1 MRAHY
6 GQNLAGGSGMT
17 FLDLVTRRQSVR
29 EYLRRPVERGKIE
42 RCLEAARYAPS
53 TCNSQPWRFIVV
65 DDPDLR
71 KKVAEE
77 TFGMLLSFNKF
88 VVQAPVLV
96 LVLSERPNLPA
107 RFGAIVKKRQF
118 NLIDVGIAAEHF
130 CLQAVEEGLGTC
142 MLGWFDEEGVKDLL
156 SIPRKR
162 RIDLIIAVGY
172 SAAEEIRPK
181 KRKESAQIISY
192 NSYR

>member
-1 MRAHY
+1 MSFL
-6 GQNLAGGSGMT
+6 NLVSK
-17 FLDLVTRRQSVR
+17 RQSVR
-29 EYLRRPVERGKIE
+29 EYLTRPVEREKIE

-53 TCNSQPWRFIVV
+53 TCNSQPWRFIVI
-65 DDPDLR
+65 DDADLKNR
-71 KKVAEE
+71 VAEE
-77 TFGMLLSFNKF
+77 TFSRLLSFNRF
-88 VVQAPVLV
+88 VLQAPVLV

-107 RFGAIVKKRQF
+107 RLGAVVKRRQF

-142 MLGWFDEEGVKDLL
+142 MVGWFNEDSVKRLVR
-156 SIPRKR
+156 IPKRR

-172 SAAEEIRPK
+172 PGSNTVRPK
-181 KRKESAQIISY
+181 KRKEPAQIISY